1 MISSQ
6 STQAII
12 DAYKQGYRAT
22 KEGAIISHTGRKL
35 ILHKTKYSGLVY
47 LSFKMRYN
55 GKPLNVLVHRFVAYQ
70 KYGEIAFGCDCVR
83 HLDGNSENNSFDNI
97 EIGTFHENSMDRCE
111 EQRKLQA
118 KHASRFNM
126 VYTDDDVVKIKDFY
140 AATRSYKQTMEKFG
154 ISSKATLHNILHNR

>member
-1 MISSQ
+1 MEEKKNKKIYFIFSQ
-6 STQAII
+6 KIKNNINNVQYHLEKN
-12 DAYKQGYRAT
+12 DA
-22 KEGAIISHTGRKL
+22 
-35 ILHKTKYSGLVY
+35 
-47 LSFKMRYN
+47 
-55 GKPLNVLVHRFVAYQ
+55 
-70 KYGEIAFGCDCVR
+70 
-83 HLDGNSENNSFDNI
+83 FDNI